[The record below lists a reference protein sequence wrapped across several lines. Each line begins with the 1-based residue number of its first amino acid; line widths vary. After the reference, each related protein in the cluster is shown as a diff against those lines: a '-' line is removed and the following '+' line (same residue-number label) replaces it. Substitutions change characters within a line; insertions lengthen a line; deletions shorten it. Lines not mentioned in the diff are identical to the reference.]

1 MKKVTTSII
10 HETRKT
16 LSDGTH
22 PVKLRVTYDRK
33 QKYYTL
39 NIASDKSGLTVQE
52 WKKVNESTKGKYKQ
66 IRLDL
71 NEKEQEASIIINDMA
86 VFSFAEFETLFFK
99 KQNKV
104 DLFDALNEK
113 AGELKKAEKL
123 RTAEL
128 YGYTLKSLKEYTRTD
143 KLLFSQI
150 TPDWL
155 KNYEQWMRAKKNNSS
170 TTISMYLRAV
180 RAMFNQVGISGDA
193 YPFGAKKYEMPQ
205 GRNIKRALSL
215 DKIKLIYLYDAPP
228 ASFRELYRDYWILSY
243 LCNGANITDLAMLQY
258 KNIDTE
264 IITFKRAK
272 TSHHRGSKTAIVPL
286 TNEIAKII
294 DKYKQPYKSPDT
306 YLLPILHE
314 GMNAKQRLTAI
325 RNTVRGINKH
335 IKVIAKN
342 IGIEVNVTTYT
353 ARHSFATVLKRS
365 GASIEY
371 ISEALIHNNIKTTEN
386 YLADFELDKKREMA
400 ELLTK
405 WNDG

>member
-1 MKKVTTSII
+1 MKKVTTAIV

-52 WKKVNESTKGKYKQ
+52 WKKVMESTKGVYKQ

-71 NEKEQEASIIINDMA
+71 NEKEQQASIIINDMA

-104 DLFDALNEK
+104 DLFAALNEK

-155 KNYEQWMRAKKNNSS
+155 KKYEQWMRVKKNNGS
-170 TTISMYLRAV
+170 TTISMYLRTV
-180 RAMFNQVGISGDA
+180 RAMFNQAGIIGDA
-193 YPFGAKKYEMPQ
+193 YPFGTKKYEMPKS
-205 GRNIKRALSL
+205 RNVKKALSL
-215 DKIKLIYLYDAPP
+215 NDIQLIFNYDAAPG
-228 ASFRELYRDYWILSY
+228 SQRELYRDYWILSY

-258 KNIDTE
+258 KNIDSET
-264 IITFKRAK
+264 ITFIRAK
-272 TSHHRGSKTAIVPL
+272 TSHHKGNRAVIIAL
-286 TNEIAKII
+286 TPEIAKII
-294 DKYKQPYKSPDT
+294 DKYKQPYESPET
-306 YLLPILHE
+306 YLLPIITTN
-314 GMNAKQRLTAI
+314 MDARQRLTAI
-325 RNTVRGINKH
+325 RNTVRGMNKH
-335 IKVIAKN
+335 IKVIAEN
-342 IGIEVNVTTYT
+342 IGITANVTTYT

-365 GASIEY
+365 GASMEF
-371 ISEALIHNNIKTTEN
+371 ISESLGHSNLKTTEN